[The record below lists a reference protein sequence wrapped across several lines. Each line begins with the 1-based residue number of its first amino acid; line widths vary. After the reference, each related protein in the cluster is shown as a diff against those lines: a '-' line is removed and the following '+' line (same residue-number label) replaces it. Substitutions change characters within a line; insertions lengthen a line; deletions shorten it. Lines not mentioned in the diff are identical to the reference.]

1 MEDNNL
7 MSLLDEMY
15 EGIVEDEAKSLGINV
30 EAGQYAII
38 DDNQAN
44 FFLKRLEEAT
54 KEKNKINDM
63 CDKEINDFSERVNS
77 FRTKQTSSLDSAIN
91 FFTQILEKYA
101 QNELDGSKKKSIKLP
116 FGTLQF
122 KKSVDK
128 YEYEEDILIKY
139 IKDNDLTGLTRTKVE
154 LNKADFK
161 KAIKVVDNKVF
172 LNDIEIEGVNV
183 TPGEIKFLI
192 KL

>member
-128 YEYEEDILIKY
+128 YEYEDDILIKY

-183 TPGEIKFLI
+183 TPGEIKFSI